1 MLIVNWSLFLISI
14 SVHARF
20 GATLLPSGNQGF
32 KAVLSFQSASP
43 FGSTPHDRR
52 SLEHSNTEVVPRE
65 PLSQRSE
72 TGARDEYEE
81 LTHSYS
87 VRRLAH
93 WIRLSSNATFHL
105 CYDFNFF
112 VLLALIYW
120 KGRPRLT
127 AALQARSRL
136 ILRTM
141 EQAQQLSKDARRRL
155 AKVEALWAQ
164 LDSKIAA
171 IGVVADAEMERLEQG
186 LLATAEEE
194 QRRISEN
201 VQREVAGAAERARNE
216 LKEFAADLAVSIAR
230 QVIEI
235 DESTDQELIRAVVTA
250 LDQTD
255 KTP

>member
-1 MLIVNWSLFLISI
+1 MPIVNWSLFLIII

-20 GATLLPSGNQGF
+20 DATLLPNGLI
-32 KAVLSFQSASP
+32 AVPSFQSTPP
-43 FGSTPHDRR
+43 FGSTPHCRL

-65 PLSQRSE
+65 ALSQRSE

-141 EQAQQLSKDARRRL
+141 EEAQQLSKDARRRL
-155 AKVEALWAQ
+155 AKVETLWAQ

-171 IGVVADAEMERLEQG
+171 IRVVADAQIEKQEQAS
-186 LLATAEEE
+186 LAAAQEEH
-194 QRRISEN
+194 RRISEN

-216 LKEFAADLAVSIAR
+216 LKEFTADLAVSIAR
-230 QVIEI
+230 QVMHM
-235 DESTDQELIRAVVTA
+235 DESTDQHLIRAFVTA
-250 LDQTD
+250 LDQAD
-255 KTP
+255 KIP

>member
-1 MLIVNWSLFLISI
+1 MPSVNWSLFLIII

-20 GATLLPSGNQGF
+20 DATLLPNADQGLI
-32 KAVLSFQSASP
+32 AVLSFQSASP
-43 FGSTPHDRR
+43 FGSTPHDRL

-65 PLSQRSE
+65 ALSQRSE
-72 TGARDEYEE
+72 TGTRDEYKE

-141 EQAQQLSKDARRRL
+141 EEAQQLSKDARRRL
-155 AKVEALWAQ
+155 AKVETLWAQ

-171 IGVVADAEMERLEQG
+171 IRVVADAQIKKQEQA
-186 LLATAEEE
+186 LLAAAEEE
-194 QRRISEN
+194 HRRISEN
-201 VQREVAGAAERARNE
+201 VQREVAAAAERARNE
-216 LKEFAADLAVSIAR
+216 LREFAADLAVSIAR
-230 QVIEI
+230 QVLRM
-235 DESTDQELIRAVVTA
+235 DERTDQNLIRAFVTP

-255 KTP
+255 KIP